1 MVVVLHVI
9 SVMLPAAGCPKP
21 VKICL
26 TAAHSVL
33 INSFPRQSSAG
44 LLFCAGSLV
53 ALVATFA

>member
-33 INSFPRQSSAG
+33 NSFRRQTSAG